1 MRLKVG
7 EAMEKLEGVVA
18 DIVYQSD
25 DMMYSVLRVENKVL
39 GKYTVV
45 YHGPAPY
52 LGEHV
57 SVEGDWIEHA
67 RFGQQFN
74 AATLQVMQ
82 PTSAAGMER
91 FLASGALPGV
101 GPAIAARI
109 VDYFGDSTM
118 EVLDLYPERLA
129 KVKGISAK
137 RAVAIGEAYK
147 ALSGLRELML
157 FLENNGV
164 SSGYA
169 ARLQAVYGNTAIT
182 RIKENPYALVNDV
195 DGVGFKT
202 ADRIALSMGMDRDC
216 SVRIQQGISYAL
228 VSAASA
234 GHTCVP
240 EALLVNETAR
250 ALCVE
255 RSAVQEIFNELV
267 EEDRL
272 RIEEVGGV
280 RFIYPEYLYRA
291 EVQTARRLLYLR
303 DQAKPI
309 TRVNADDVIAAWE
322 HEAGIHLAEE
332 QRQAVYSSLE
342 HGVFVLTG
350 GPGTGK
356 TTVVKGILNVLEKA
370 GCRILL
376 AAPTGRAARRLADSA
391 GHPAQTVHRLLEYQ
405 PTGDGFNFGKN
416 DEDPLDAEAII
427 IDEASMLDINLT
439 YHLLKA
445 VQGGCRLIFVGDVDQ
460 LPSVGAGSVLKDM
473 IRSGKMPV
481 VRLENVFRQ
490 ADVSPIVSNAHKI
503 NHGQM
508 PVFIDEINS
517 EFGLREFVD
526 ENEAAEF
533 VARTYAHLTR
543 NGDWRS
549 VQVLSPMHKSPCG
562 VQNLNKILQQYINP
576 HSVAKAELSIPGN
589 VLRVG
594 DKVMQIRN
602 NYEKDVFNGD
612 IGRVY
617 KIEGKTVTVLYP
629 ERPEGDFVSYSQSEC
644 EDLQLAYAMSV
655 HKSQGS
661 EYPCVILLMV
671 PSHYVMLQR
680 NLLYTAVTRAK
691 QRVLIV
697 GSKRAVLTAV
707 ENDRTRR
714 RYSLLAERL
723 QEDQEVFS
731 C

>member
-1 MRLKVG
+1 
-7 EAMEKLEGVVA
+7 MEKLEGVVA
-18 DIVYQSD
+18 DIIYQSD
-25 DMMYSVLRVENKVL
+25 DMMYSVLRVENKIL
-39 GKYTVV
+39 GKYTVI

-57 SVEGDWIEHA
+57 CVEGDWIEHA

-82 PTSAAGMER
+82 PTSAAGMES

-101 GPAIAARI
+101 GPVIAARI

-169 ARLQAVYGNTAIT
+169 ARLQAVYGSTAIT

-202 ADRIALSMGMDRDC
+202 ADRIALSMGMERDC

-228 VSAASA
+228 VSAANA

-240 EALLVNETAR
+240 EALLVSETAR
-250 ALCVE
+250 ALYVE
-255 RSAVQEIFNELV
+255 QSAVQEIFNELV
-267 EEDRL
+267 EGDRL

-490 ADVSPIVSNAHKI
+490 AEVSPIVSNAHKI

-562 VQNLNKILQQYINP
+562 VQSLNKIMQQYINP
-576 HSVAKAELSIPGN
+576 PSTDKAELSVPGN

-629 ERPEGDFVSYSQSEC
+629 ERPEGDFVSYNQSEC

>member
-228 VSAASA
+228 ISAASA

-370 GCRILL
+370 GCRSLL

>member
-1 MRLKVG
+1 
-7 EAMEKLEGVVA
+7 MEKQEGVVS
-18 DIVYQSD
+18 DIVFQSD
-25 DMMYSVLRVENKVL
+25 DGMYSVLRVENKAL
-39 GKYTVV
+39 GKFTVV
-45 YHGPAPY
+45 YRGPAPY
-52 LGEHV
+52 LGEQI
-57 SVEGDWIEHA
+57 SLEGEWVEHA

-74 AATLQVMQ
+74 ATSLQVLQ

-101 GPAIAARI
+101 GPVMAARI
-109 VDYFGDSTM
+109 VELFGTDTL
-118 EVLDLYPERLA
+118 EVLELYPERLA

-137 RAVAIGEAYK
+137 KAAAISEAYQ

-157 FLENNGV
+157 FLESHGV

-169 ARLQAVYGNTAIT
+169 AKLQAVYGNTAIT
-182 RIKENPYALVNDV
+182 RLKENPYSLAQDV
-195 DGVGFKT
+195 VGIGFKT
-202 ADRIALSMGMDRDC
+202 ADRIAMAMGMEHDC
-216 SVRIQQGISYAL
+216 QERLMAGISYAL
-228 VSAASA
+228 ISAAGA

-240 EALLVNETAR
+240 EELLVRETAR
-250 ALCVE
+250 VLVVDRE
-255 RSAVQEIFNELV
+255 AVQQVFNELLQK
-267 EEDRL
+267 DRL
-272 RIEEVGGV
+272 RMEEVGGV

-303 DQAKPI
+303 DLAKPI
-309 TRVNADDVIAAWE
+309 TRVNADEVIAAWE
-322 HEAGIHLAEE
+322 REAGIKLAEA
-332 QRQAVYSSLE
+332 QRQAIYTSLE

-391 GHPAQTVHRLLEYQ
+391 GHPALTVHRLLEYQ
-405 PTGDGFNFGKN
+405 PGGDGLLFGKN
-416 DEDPLDAEAII
+416 DEEPLDAEAII

-460 LPSVGAGSVLKDM
+460 LPSVGAGSVLQDM

-490 ADVSPIVSNAHKI
+490 AEVSPIVRNAHRI

-508 PVFIDEINS
+508 PEFIDGSDS
-517 EFGLREFVD
+517 EFALREFT
-526 ENEAAEF
+526 EEQAAAEY
-533 VARTYAHLTR
+533 VARTYAELTR
-543 NGDWRS
+543 DGDWRR
-549 VQVLSPMHKSPCG
+549 VQVLTPMHKSPCG
-562 VQNLNKILQQYINP
+562 VQNLNKLLQQYINP
-576 HSVAKAELSIPGN
+576 PSATKPEVNIPGN

-617 KIEGKTVTVLYP
+617 KIEGKTVTVAFP
-629 ERPEGDFVSYSQSEC
+629 ARPEGDYVSYSQGEC
-644 EDLQLAYAMSV
+644 EELQLAYAMSV

-661 EYPCVILLMV
+661 EYPYVILLMV

-691 QRVLIV
+691 QRVLVV

-707 ENDRTRR
+707 ENDKTRR
-714 RYSLLAERL
+714 RHSLLAERL
-723 QEDQEVFS
+723 QEDTEVF
-731 C
+731 

>member
-1 MRLKVG
+1 
-7 EAMEKLEGVVA
+7 MEKLEGIIA
-18 DIVYQSD
+18 DIVFQSD
-25 DMMYSVLRVENKVL
+25 DGMYSVLRVENKKL
-39 GKYTVV
+39 GKFTVV
-45 YHGPAPY
+45 YHGSAPY
-52 LGEHV
+52 MGEQI
-57 SVEGDWIEHA
+57 SAEGDWVEHA

-74 AATLQVMQ
+74 AAFLQVVK

-91 FLASGALPGV
+91 FLASGALPGIGAV
-101 GPAIAARI
+101 MAARI
-109 VDYFGDSTM
+109 VEMFGADTLT
-118 EVLDLYPERLA
+118 VLEQYPERLA

-137 RAVAIGEAYK
+137 KAAAIAEKYQ
-147 ALSGLRELML
+147 ALSGLRELMI
-157 FLENNGV
+157 FLEANGV

-169 ARLQAVYGNTAIT
+169 AKLQAVYGNTAIT
-182 RIKENPYALVNDV
+182 RLKENPYSLVNDIE
-195 DGVGFKT
+195 GIGFKT
-202 ADRIALSMGMDRDC
+202 ADRIAMAMGLEHDC
-216 SVRIQQGISYAL
+216 KERLVAGISYAL
-228 VSAASA
+228 TSAAGA

-240 EALLVNETAR
+240 EELLVRETAR
-250 ALCVE
+250 VLVVDRE
-255 RSAVQEIFNELV
+255 AVQQVFNELLDN
-267 EEDRL
+267 DRL
-272 RIEEVGGV
+272 RLEDVGGV

-309 TRVNADDVIAAWE
+309 TRVNADTVITAWE
-322 HEAGIHLAEE
+322 REAGIKLAEA
-332 QRQAVYSSLE
+332 QRQAIYSSLE

-391 GHPAQTVHRLLEYQ
+391 GHPALTVHRLLEYQ
-405 PTGDGFNFGKN
+405 PTGDGLCFGKD
-416 DEDPLDAEAII
+416 DEEPLDAEAII

-445 VQGGCRLIFVGDVDQ
+445 VPGGCRLIFVGDVDQ
-460 LPSVGAGSVLKDM
+460 LPSVGAGSVLKDI

-490 ADVSPIVSNAHKI
+490 AEVSPIVLNAHRI

-508 PVFIDEINS
+508 PEFIAGVNS
-517 EFGLREFVD
+517 EFALQEFSD
-526 ENEAAEF
+526 EQIAAEF
-533 VARTYAHLTR
+533 VARTYAEMTMD
-543 NGDWRS
+543 GDWRK
-549 VQVLSPMHKSPCG
+549 VQVLSPMHKGPCG

-576 HSVAKAELSIPGN
+576 PSAKKSEINIAGS
-589 VLRVG
+589 VLREG
-594 DKVMQIRN
+594 DKIMQIRN

-612 IGRVY
+612 IGRIC
-617 KIEGKTVTVLYP
+617 KIEGKTITVDYP
-629 ERPEGDFVSYSQSEC
+629 ERAEGDFVAYSEGEC
-644 EDLQLAYAMSV
+644 EELQLAYAMSV

-661 EYPCVILLMV
+661 EYPYVILLMV
-671 PSHYVMLQR
+671 SSHYIMLQR

-691 QRVLIV
+691 QKVLVV

-714 RYSLLAERL
+714 RHSLLAERL
-723 QEDQEVFS
+723 QENQEVF
-731 C
+731 

>member
-1 MRLKVG
+1 MENNTSGG
-7 EAMEKLEGVVA
+7 EAMEKQEAVVA
-18 DIVYQSD
+18 DIVFQSD
-25 DMMYSVLRVENKVL
+25 DGMYSVLRVENKAL
-39 GKYTVV
+39 GKFTVV
-45 YHGPAPY
+45 YRGPAPY
-52 LGEHV
+52 LGEQI
-57 SVEGDWIEHA
+57 SLEGEWVEHA

-74 AATLQVMQ
+74 AASLQVMQ

-101 GPAIAARI
+101 GAVTAARI
-109 VDYFGDSTM
+109 VEMFGTDTLL
-118 EVLDLYPERLA
+118 VLEQYPERLA

-137 RAVAIGEAYK
+137 KAVAIGEAYQE
-147 ALSGLRELML
+147 LSGLRELML
-157 FLENNGV
+157 FLESNGV

-169 ARLQAVYGNTAIT
+169 AKLQAVYGNTAIT
-182 RIKENPYALVNDV
+182 RLKENPYSLAQDI
-195 DGVGFKT
+195 DGIGFKT
-202 ADRIALSMGMDRDC
+202 ADRIAMAMGMEHDC
-216 SVRIQQGISYAL
+216 QERLMAGISYAL

-240 EALLVNETAR
+240 EELLVRETAR
-250 ALCVE
+250 VLVVDRE
-255 RSAVQEIFNELV
+255 AVQQVFDELM
-267 EEDRL
+267 EKDRL
-272 RIEEVGGV
+272 RKEEVGGV

-322 HEAGIHLAEE
+322 REAGIHLAEA
-332 QRQAVYSSLE
+332 QRQAIYTSLE

-391 GHPAQTVHRLLEYQ
+391 GHPALTVHRLLEFQ
-405 PTGDGFNFGKN
+405 PSGDGLYFGKN

-445 VQGGCRLIFVGDVDQ
+445 VKGGCRLIFVGDVDQ
-460 LPSVGAGSVLKDM
+460 LPSVGAGSVLQDM

-490 ADVSPIVSNAHKI
+490 AEVSPIVLNAHKI

-508 PVFIDEINS
+508 PEFIPGVGS
-517 EFGLREFVD
+517 EFAIQEFLD
-526 ENEAAEF
+526 EPTAAEF
-533 VARTYAHLTR
+533 VARTYAEMTR
-543 NGDWRS
+543 DGDWRR

-562 VQNLNKILQQYINP
+562 VQNLNKLLQSYINP
-576 HSVAKAELSIPGN
+576 PSATKPEVNIPGN

-617 KIEGKTVTVLYP
+617 KIEGKTVTVAYP
-629 ERPEGDFVSYSQSEC
+629 ERPEGDFVSYSQGEC
-644 EDLQLAYAMSV
+644 EELQLAYAMSV

-691 QRVLIV
+691 QRVLVV

-707 ENDRTRR
+707 ENDKTRQR
-714 RYSLLAERL
+714 HSLLAERL
-723 QEDQEVFS
+723 QEDAEVF
-731 C
+731 